1 MNYENTENI
10 QMVSWKNYFNSDNTI
25 SEYAFPTNFGTRIA
39 KDVMYLKN
47 KESLNLKQFRKTNS
61 KKTLKIT
68 APKIASFL
76 STLGFLYSI
85 LFWCRENCRRG
96 KLPPRL
102 EFGFDLGLA
111 LKLGLGSNFP
121 LRQLS

>member
-61 KKTLKIT
+61 KKTLKVT

-85 LFWCRENCRRG
+85 LFWCRENCHRG
-96 KLPPRL
+96 RLPP
-102 EFGFDLGLA
+102 GQSLGLIW
-111 LKLGLGSNFP
+111 G
-121 LRQLS
+121 